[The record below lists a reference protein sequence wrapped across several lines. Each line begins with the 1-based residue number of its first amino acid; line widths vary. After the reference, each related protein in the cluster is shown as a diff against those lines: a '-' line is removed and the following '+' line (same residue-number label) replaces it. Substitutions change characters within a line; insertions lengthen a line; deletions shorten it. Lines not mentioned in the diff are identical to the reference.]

1 MLKKTLLLT
10 FTICAVV
17 LFVNHTAFA
26 QVSVMPEFLN
36 FDEVT
41 VGQTVSRPLVI
52 KNQGDTTIVVNDI
65 NLSHSYFQVSDTLF
79 SIDPNDSQI
88 VVVTF
93 SPQQQGA
100 ADGTMSI
107 FINDSSETTL
117 EVELI
122 GWTPIDLN
130 VELGR
135 NESSAPISFNL

>member
-1 MLKKTLLLT
+1 MLKRTLLLT
-10 FTICAVV
+10 LTICAVV
-17 LFVNHTAFA
+17 LTVNHTAFA
-26 QVSVMPEFLN
+26 QVSVFPEFLN

-65 NLSHSYFQVSDTLF
+65 NLSHSFFQVSETSF
-79 SIDPNDSQI
+79 SIVPNDSQI

-93 SPQQQGA
+93 SPQEQGV

-107 FINDSSETTL
+107 LINVPSDTTL
-117 EVELI
+117 EVDLT

-135 NESSAPISFNL
+135 NESSMPISL